1 MIRHAG
7 FLYCRVAQ
15 LVERDS
21 HLRSHKKNRAR
32 GGMMRETRSRR
43 KTATHP
49 IGDAGFGDQPVKVG
63 GSSPPTATKY
73 CGETA
78 CAVKTKN

>member
-43 KTATHP
+43 KTATQP
-49 IGDAGFGDQPVKVG
+49 IGDDGVTTIL
-63 GSSPPTATKY
+63 SMS
-73 CGETA
+73 
-78 CAVKTKN
+78 AVLVRPRQQNIAEKPHAL